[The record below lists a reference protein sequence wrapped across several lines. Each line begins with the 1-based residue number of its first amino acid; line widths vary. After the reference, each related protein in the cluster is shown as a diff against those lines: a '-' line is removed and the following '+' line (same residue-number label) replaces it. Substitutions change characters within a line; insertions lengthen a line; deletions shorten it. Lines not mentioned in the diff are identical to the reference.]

1 MRRGDSGAAVL
12 GVILMLVGGY
22 FLARELGI
30 WLPDMDWDVVWPVI
44 VLVVGVVLV
53 LRAWRRV

>member
-30 WLPDMDWDVVWPVI
+30 SLPDMDWDLVWPVI
-44 VLVVGVVLV
+44 VLVVGTVLV